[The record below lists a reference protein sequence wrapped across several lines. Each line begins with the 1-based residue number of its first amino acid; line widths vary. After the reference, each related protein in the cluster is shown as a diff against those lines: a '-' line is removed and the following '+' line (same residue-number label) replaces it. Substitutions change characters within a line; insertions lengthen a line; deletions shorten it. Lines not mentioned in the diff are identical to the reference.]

1 MSLSSVDFQK
11 ICVTILGARQA
22 SWDIYPES
30 QIIAWLTSALAEMLS
45 LTIVTLLSFF
55 LQWSDQIIHFLLG
68 LMLRRLIQHSS
79 LQKLLRSYHRSKIQ
93 SPYPENCH
101 VCSNVRKAE
110 LHSFWSDIFDC
121 FSEDYCS
128 TT

>member
-30 QIIAWLTSALAEMLS
+30 QIIAWLISALAEMLS

-55 LQWSDQIIHFLLG
+55 LQWPDQIIHFLLG

-79 LQKLLRSYHRSKIQ
+79 LQKLL
-93 SPYPENCH
+93 
-101 VCSNVRKAE
+101 
-110 LHSFWSDIFDC
+110 
-121 FSEDYCS
+121 
-128 TT
+128 